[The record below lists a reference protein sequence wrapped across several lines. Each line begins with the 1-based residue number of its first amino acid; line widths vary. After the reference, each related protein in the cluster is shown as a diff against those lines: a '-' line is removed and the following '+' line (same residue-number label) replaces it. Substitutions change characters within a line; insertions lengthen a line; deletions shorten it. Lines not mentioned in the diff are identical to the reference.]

1 MGSVQLSVTGMTC
14 GNCVKHVDH
23 AIRAFAGVEDV
34 QVDLA
39 SGNVSLKG
47 EFAQGIEP
55 IIAALA
61 EEGYTATVTSGLSD
75 QPTAKSGSCKSGT
88 SCCCN

>member
-23 AIRAFAGVEDV
+23 AIRAIAGVEDV

-39 SGNVSLKG
+39 SGKVSI
-47 EFAQGIEP
+47 QGAFPEGLEL
-55 IIAALA
+55 IIAALS
-61 EEGYTATVTSGLSD
+61 EEGYPATVTSGIS
-75 QPTAKSGSCKSGT
+75 TEAAAKAGSCKSGG